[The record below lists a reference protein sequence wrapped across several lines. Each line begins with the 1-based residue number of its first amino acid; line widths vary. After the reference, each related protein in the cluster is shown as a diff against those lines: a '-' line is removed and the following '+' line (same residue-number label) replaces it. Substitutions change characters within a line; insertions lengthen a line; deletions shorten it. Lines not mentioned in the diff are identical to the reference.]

1 MEEPVET
8 AEPSPEVMPENP
20 NEQLQQTIGDA
31 LAGTAA
37 GKNLSDSDFAEIL
50 SAIVKSLSVE
60 APVEGH
66 GADEEFETSMGA
78 DNSSMTDEAIK

>member
-60 APVEGH
+60 APVEGMERTKNLKQ
-66 GADEEFETSMGA
+66 AWEQITLP
-78 DNSSMTDEAIK
+78 